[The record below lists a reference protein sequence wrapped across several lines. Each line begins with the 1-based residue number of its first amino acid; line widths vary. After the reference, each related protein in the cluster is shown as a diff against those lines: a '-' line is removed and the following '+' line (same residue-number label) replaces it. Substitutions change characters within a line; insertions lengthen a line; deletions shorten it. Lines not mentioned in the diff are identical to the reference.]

1 MILNTTGAIYLIQEY
16 LRAEDASNVF
26 VGASDILK
34 EGVYKWIDG
43 DDVREL
49 PWGAGQPSQNR
60 AENCLIMHKGW
71 KYSFGDDYCHGKYQF
86 LCQITLKGT
95 KPINDRTSE

>member
-1 MILNTTGAIYLIQEY
+1 MTLNTTEAISLIQEY
-16 LRAEDASNVF
+16 LRAEDALNVF

-49 PWGAGQPSQNR
+49 PWGAGQPSR
-60 AENCLIMHKGW
+60 SRVENCLTMYKGW
-71 KYSFGDDYCHGKYQF
+71 NYSFGDDYCHGKNQF
-86 LCQITLKGT
+86 LCQITLK
-95 KPINDRTSE
+95 